1 MEESRSSHG
10 AGMEGQG
17 STTEYPAS
25 TGSIHQHPI
34 NYLQPGCHHQLPQLL
49 FQRLCILHALSHQ
62 VRSKAEE
69 LPNYTLLL
77 QNVW

>member
-17 STTEYPAS
+17 SSTECPAS
-25 TGSIHQHPI
+25 SRTVHNHPT
-34 NYLQPGCHHQLPQLL
+34 NHLQPGCHHQLPQLL

-62 VRSKAEE
+62 ARSKAEE
-69 LPNYTLLL
+69 QQNVPPLS